1 MSDHLVSPLALPARG
16 DGTTADAESAQ
27 RGPLPVV
34 DVETG
39 PAKVPMI
46 YAIGKVDASGR
57 VRDQSFVEAMGWEA
71 GQRLTITASAGAVII
86 RRDPRGVFTVPTTCQ
101 LVIPGPLRARYH
113 LHHGDRVL
121 LVAARAYDTILVYTM
136 ALLHQSLAERHVL
149 LLDGG
154 AR

>member
-1 MSDHLVSPLALPARG
+1 MSEYLVSPLALPERG
-16 DGTTADAESAQ
+16 GGTAADAESAQ

-34 DVETG
+34 EVETG
-39 PAKVPMI
+39 PAKVPMV
-46 YAIGKVDASGR
+46 YAIGTVDASGR
-57 VRDQSFVEAMGWEA
+57 VRDQSIVEAMGWTA
-71 GQRLTITASAGAVII
+71 GQTLTITASAGAVII
-86 RRDPRGVFTVPTTCQ
+86 RRDPRGVFTVATT
-101 LVIPGPLRARYH
+101 LHLTIPGPLRTRYH
-113 LHHGDRVL
+113 LTGSDRVL